1 MTKIRASAVTAVAV
15 ILVAVGAFVVGA
27 ASVPRHPQA
36 GTWLSAVPA
45 LPEDELPSGPADD
58 LSKSGELPPVETY
71 HKVLTTIRRS
81 YYGTVG
87 EGARLGD
94 RQLTYAAIRGMLAN
108 LGDKYT
114 RFLEPDEFR
123 RMQEENQ
130 GEFGGIGA
138 RLEKVRDKIL
148 IKDVLKGTP
157 AERAGLKPGDA
168 ITAVDNTSL
177 SGFSIYRAVD
187 LIRGERGTKVRLT
200 ILRKGVAKPFQVTI
214 LRDVIRPEVIQAKML
229 EGGIAYIKL
238 AAFNQTSDAELDR
251 ALSEME
257 RKRMQGLI
265 LDLRDN
271 PGGLLSE
278 AVAVA
283 SRFVKEG
290 PVVIIQERGG
300 ARKQFNVLPGKH
312 NHKPVPLVVLVNKWS
327 ASASEIVAGAI
338 KDSGTGLVVGTETWG
353 KGLVQTITPIP
364 QDGSAVL
371 ITTHRYFTPKGTD
384 INHKGI
390 QPDVRVE
397 LTEKDIE
404 TMNDRQLKEALAI
417 LNGRKFGPSARSQ
430 ADASK
435 G

>member
-1 MTKIRASAVTAVAV
+1 MSKIRALTGTTVLVV
-15 ILVAVGAFVVGA
+15 LVAVAAFALGAV
-27 ASVPRHPQA
+27 SVPERPST
-36 GTWLSAVPA
+36 GVWLAAVPA
-45 LPEDELPSGPADD
+45 LPEDEVSGASTVDLPKG
-58 LSKSGELPPVETY
+58 GELPPVETF
-71 HKVLTTIRRS
+71 HNVLSTIRRL

-87 EGARLGD
+87 EGPSLGD
-94 RQLTYAAIRGMLAN
+94 RQLTYAAIRGMLAS

-168 ITAVDNTSL
+168 ITAVDSTSL
-177 SGFSIYRAVD
+177 NGFSIYRAVD
-187 LIRGERGTKVRLT
+187 LIRGERGTKVKLT
-200 ILRKGVAKPFQVTI
+200 IVRKGVAKPFSVTI
-214 LRDVIRPEVIQAKML
+214 VRDVIRPEVIQAKML
-229 EGGIAYIKL
+229 QGNIAYIKL
-238 AAFNQTSDAELDR
+238 TAFNQTSDAELDR

-278 AVAVA
+278 AIAVA
-283 SRFVKEG
+283 SRFVKKG
-290 PVVIIQERGG
+290 PVVTIQERGG
-300 ARKQFNVLPGKH
+300 ARKQYNVLPGKH

-338 KDSGTGLVVGTETWG
+338 KDSGAGIVVGTETCG

-371 ITTHRYFTPKGTD
+371 ITTHRYYTPKGTD

-390 QPDVRVE
+390 QPDVHVE

-417 LNGRKFGPSARSQ
+417 LNGRRLGPISSASDRRQ
-430 ADASK
+430 
-435 G
+435 

>member
-1 MTKIRASAVTAVAV
+1 MSKIRISAAQAVVIVVVAAVAFT
-15 ILVAVGAFVVGA
+15 IGVV
-27 ASVPRHPQA
+27 SVPQRPQA
-36 GTWLSAVPA
+36 GVWLSAVPA
-45 LPEDELPSGPADD
+45 LPEGELQSRITGDNPSD
-58 LSKSGELPPVETY
+58 GELPPVETY
-71 HKVLTTIRRS
+71 HKVLTTIRAS
-81 YYGTVG
+81 YYGTQG
-87 EGARLGD
+87 EGVHLGE

-108 LGDKYT
+108 LGDRYT

-168 ITAVDNTSL
+168 IIAVDNTSL
-177 SGFSIYRAVD
+177 SGFSIYKAVD
-187 LIRGERGTKVRLT
+187 IIRGERGTKVRLK
-200 ILRKGVAKPFQVTI
+200 ISRKGIAKPFEVTI
-214 LRDVIRPEVIQAKML
+214 VRDVIRPEVIQAKML

-238 AAFNQTSDAELDR
+238 SAFNQTSDAELDK

-257 RKRMQGLI
+257 RRRMRGLI

-290 PVVIIQERGG
+290 PVVVIQERGG
-300 ARKQFNVLPGKH
+300 ARKQYNVLPGKH
-312 NHKPVPLVVLVNKWS
+312 NHKQVPLVVLVNKWS
-327 ASASEIVAGAI
+327 ASASEIVAGAV
-338 KDSGTGLVVGTETWG
+338 KDSGAGIVVGTETWG

-371 ITTHRYFTPKGTD
+371 ITTHRYFTPKGID

-417 LNGRKFGPSARSQ
+417 LNSKLAPARPQVGSR
-430 ADASK
+430 